1 MTATSTKL
9 EGRLFHYEQIDDIIE
24 TSKIFAPRTYS
35 SYSNIPSLLQPKTK
49 FLDQSDPDGLNK
61 DFRDRFHSALPRSA
75 SSSLMINPDERRKEL
90 DQILKHLY
98 EGKRLKSIQ
107 DDRPS
112 SGSSDSSVRVGE
124 RSLVPSMTKLD
135 DETKTP
141 RNSDVSRVQ
150 FFSPMYGL
158 IVFFLQLLD

>member
-1 MTATSTKL
+1 MTATAAKL
-9 EGRLFHYEQIDDIIE
+9 EGRLFHYEQIDDIIDS
-24 TSKIFAPRTYS
+24 SKMFAPRTYS
-35 SYSNIPSLLQPKTK
+35 SYSSIPSLLQPKTK

-61 DFRDRFHSALPRSA
+61 DFRDRYHSALPRSV

-90 DQILKHLY
+90 DQILKQLY

-112 SGSSDSSVRVGE
+112 SGSSDSSVRASK
-124 RSLVPSMTKLD
+124 RSLMSNMIQLD

-141 RNSDVSRVQ
+141 RNSDVSRAQ
-150 FFSPMYGL
+150 FSGDCCVALGQCMA
-158 IVFFLQLLD
+158 